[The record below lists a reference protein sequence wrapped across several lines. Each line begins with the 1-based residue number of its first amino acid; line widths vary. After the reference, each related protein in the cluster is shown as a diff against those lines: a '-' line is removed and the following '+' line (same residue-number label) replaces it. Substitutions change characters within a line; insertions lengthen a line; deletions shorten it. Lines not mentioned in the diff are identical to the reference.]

1 MKFVRR
7 LLQVISIICV
17 AHLII
22 PAYSFANEQQITL
35 KIAMVTGNAQ
45 TPRVLDKL
53 ARQFERKNPNI
64 KINFLEVK
72 NSDFKPQIANWLAKP
87 VTADIISWH
96 ANERLF
102 KFVRQDL
109 VLDISDIWQSVDQ
122 DFSINF
128 LRHIRYQQ
136 KIYALPYSYYQWG
149 FYYKKS
155 LFKRLNISPPK
166 NWQELLT
173 MLEIMNKLDITPIAI
188 GSFEPWAVS
197 CWFEYLNL
205 RINGHE
211 YHNKFVRGE
220 ISGHDLGIQ
229 QVFNHLKQLIKLRAF
244 AEDADQRS
252 IRESLPTLYR
262 EKAGITLEGSFI
274 EGYIPDQ
281 FKHNIGFFEF
291 PVINPEMETIQVSPI
306 DILLIAKN
314 TQHPAAAK
322 LFLKFMASPDSQTTV
337 NQMLYQVPAN
347 IHAKTSN
354 SELLAS
360 VVQSLANAD
369 GLTQFYDR
377 EANDVLVDKNLR
389 IWTEFLKKSDIE
401 HAQHQMEKARQ
412 EYLQSLKA
420 QISNH

>member
-1 MKFVRR
+1 M
-7 LLQVISIICV
+7 
-17 AHLII
+17 
-22 PAYSFANEQQITL
+22 ANEQQISL

-53 ARQFERKNPNI
+53 AKQFERQNPNI
-64 KINFLEVK
+64 KVNFLQVK
-72 NSDFKPQIANWLAKP
+72 NSDFKPQITNWLKKP

-102 KFVRQDL
+102 KLVRQDL
-109 VLDISDIWQSVDQ
+109 VLDISDIWQSVDTN
-122 DFSINF
+122 FSDNF
-128 LRHIRYQQ
+128 LRHIKYQQ
-136 KIYALPYSYYQWG
+136 RIYALPYSHYQWG

-155 LFKRLNISPPK
+155 LFKRLKISPP
-166 NWQELLT
+166 NDWQQLLD
-173 MLEIMNKLDITPIAI
+173 MLEIMNKLDVTPIAI

-211 YHNKFVRGE
+211 YHNKFVNAE
-220 ISGHDLGIQ
+220 ISAHDTGIK
-229 QVFNHLKQLIKLRAF
+229 QVFIHLQQLIEKGAF
-244 AEDADQRS
+244 AAKANQRS

-291 PVINPEMETIQVSPI
+291 PRINPQVASIQVSPI
-306 DILLIAKN
+306 DVLLIAKN

-322 LFLKFMASPDSQTTV
+322 QFLQFMASADSQTIV

-347 IHAKTSN
+347 IHAKTSSSN
-354 SELLAS
+354 LLAS
-360 VVQSLANAD
+360 VVQSLARAD

-377 EANDVLVDKNLR
+377 ETNEVLAAKNMQ
-389 IWTEFLKKSDIE
+389 IWTEFLEKPDIQ
-401 HAQHQMEKARQ
+401 HAQQRMEKARL
-412 EYLQSLKA
+412 EYLQAINEKTPT
-420 QISNH
+420 H